1 VVIVGVD
8 GLAFGYVLALT
19 HWMNT
24 KADNGLDN
32 SLDDREWRR
41 LCSLVLAEP
50 DPQRISELVERLLK
64 ELDAWREMPA
74 RKSEK
79 SPNDGEAFEPS
90 DR

>member
-1 VVIVGVD
+1 MVTVCFG
-8 GLAFGYVLALT
+8 GLAFGHVLALT
-19 HWMNT
+19 HFMNT
-24 KADNGLDN
+24 KVDNGLDN
-32 SLDDREWRR
+32 SLDNREWRR

-79 SPNDGEAFEPS
+79 PPNDGDGLERS